1 MNKKK
6 VFSYLF
12 IGLLAVG
19 ATGTVTSCK
28 DYDDD
33 INTNK
38 SAITELQKQLTTLQS
53 ALDQA
58 KKDAETA
65 HAQFATK
72 GDIES
77 LQTQI
82 SKLAT
87 ADALQK
93 SIDQL
98 KELIDAR
105 GRVKTPNINNKK
117 LVVRSCVDVQRV
129 FVFLRKRAL

>member
-6 VFSYLF
+6 VLSYLF

-93 SIDQL
+93 AIDQL

-105 GRVKTPNINNKK
+105 GCVKTPNIKILNS
-117 LVVRSCVDVQRV
+117 LCVHLWMRNE
-129 FVFLRKRAL
+129 FFIFL

>member
-6 VFSYLF
+6 VLSYLF

-93 SIDQL
+93 AIDQL
-98 KELIDAR
+98 KELPLSR
-105 GRVKTPNINNKK
+105 R
-117 LVVRSCVDVQRV
+117 LLS
-129 FVFLRKRAL
+129 

>member
-12 IGLLAVG
+12 IGLLTVG
-19 ATGTVTSCK
+19 ATGTMTSCK

-93 SIDQL
+93 AIDQL

-105 GRVKTPNINNKK
+105 G
-117 LVVRSCVDVQRV
+117 CVIIDYGHLWCTLLLYIV
-129 FVFLRKRAL
+129 

>member
-93 SIDQL
+93 AIDQL

-105 GRVKTPNINNKK
+105 GCVKTPKNSQSPDFPKPG
-117 LVVRSCVDVQRV
+117 LCYVQK
-129 FVFLRKRAL
+129 FLYL